1 MNSLKNL
8 LEFSEGKPI
17 LLIVP
22 TEKEASQ
29 IAAVLNGQYF
39 PDHDVFPFEDVPVS
53 FFVRKSRIETLW
65 SILNKRCR
73 LVVGTLHSFSRF
85 TLPPDVLKRFSQ
97 RFQRG
102 GEFVDVRYVNSMGY
116 DRSYLV
122 RMGGEFSVRGDVVDI
137 FAPLYEKP
145 VRIELFGDVIEDIR
159 FFDVVSQVSCGKLDE
174 FVFLPA
180 REYIDENHDHDTMVG
195 KVGSRSTIF
204 DYESFKVLLLNAP
217 KCFDEFA
224 KIERQVK
231 EFLSDE
237 QYSEYKTHSGLTLAE
252 LETLLFDAKHV
263 EIDTERLEFVEKKS
277 RLHQIPIIDEE
288 ELSVGDLVVH
298 EKYGIG
304 LFEAVK
310 PVKNALGT
318 KEYVVIKYEDATVYV
333 PVERLDKIHKYVG
346 DPNVKIDRLHAGTW
360 KKRLEKV
367 KEDLRKRIAEL
378 VDIYTRRQQV
388 EGLSLAG
395 DVEMERK
402 FAETFPYIETEDQTV
417 AIQEVLEDLASDHP
431 MDRLLCGDA
440 GYGKTEVALRAAF
453 RCVVSGKQVALLV
466 PTTVLARQHYRL
478 FKQRLEPFGVRIAL
492 LDRSVPRSERSKALK
507 DLKEGKIDIAI
518 GTSVLLSE
526 SVKFSDLGLVIIDE
540 EQNFGVEQK
549 EKFKKIRL
557 NVNVL
562 SMSAT
567 PIPRTLHMA
576 LNGMKDMSVLTT
588 PPLGRLPVVT
598 YVARYDEK
606 LVRGAILR
614 EINRGGQVIYVHN
627 RVEDLR
633 DVFER
638 VCRLVPEARVV
649 MAHGQMSTKKLT
661 EAVKSFYERTSDVI
675 VCTSIM
681 QNGIDVPSANT
692 IIVDDAQ
699 RYGLAQLYQLRGRVG
714 RSDKRAFA
722 YFLFD
727 TELSPSAFKRLQVI
741 REFSGPGS
749 GLKIALKDMEIRGI
763 GTIFGFE
770 QHGNVNAVGLNMYLQ
785 LLEEGLRQTTQ
796 SANIEHVD
804 VEIEGIAGSFYIP
817 EEYIENEMER
827 LRIYRRLASCEDLES
842 LDGLR
847 SELRDRFGRL
857 PDQVEQLIDLFKIRL
872 VAIQKNVKRIA
883 FDEGTLKIYC
893 EGDSIRIPGRYVYN
907 EKEKVYLLYGVP
919 AERSLKL
926 LKKIFLKD

>member
-727 TELSPSAFKRLQVI
+727 IELSPSAFKRLQVI

-842 LDGLR
+842 LDELR

>member
-727 TELSPSAFKRLQVI
+727 SELSPSAFKRLQVI

-842 LDGLR
+842 LDELR

>member
-649 MAHGQMSTKKLT
+649 MAHGQMSPKKLT

-727 TELSPSAFKRLQVI
+727 IELSPSAFKRLQVI

-842 LDGLR
+842 LDELR

>member
-727 TELSPSAFKRLQVI
+727 IELSPSAFKRLQVI

-796 SANIEHVD
+796 STNIEHVD

-842 LDGLR
+842 LDELR